1 MKMFLI
7 LIIIYYFTMLVLN
20 RALYIG
26 HYIALSIVPS
36 WGEYLLSLLG
46 PEVYSYI
53 HKYLNTLCTAILNIP
68 KHNLVYTNLNKHM
81 NMFVR

>member
-1 MKMFLI
+1 MGPYI
-7 LIIIYYFTMLVLN
+7 
-20 RALYIG
+20 YIG

-46 PEVYSYI
+46 PEVYIYI
-53 HKYLNTLCTAILNIP
+53 YMYKCLYTLCTAILNIP
-68 KHNLVYTNLNKHM
+68 IYNLVYTNLNKHM